1 MRTVYTVEDLINSWG
16 LSRSAIRTM
25 ETDGKLHRLINMPG
39 VRYSAQEV
47 VQLESLDEDTKGLT
61 AWERHKLTQE
71 NNEMREELNKLR
83 HDIAE
88 IACIAQS
95 TRR

>member
-1 MRTVYTVEDLINSWG
+1 MRTVYTVEDLINRWG

-25 ETDGKLHRLINMPG
+25 ETDGKLHRLSNMPG

-83 HDIAE
+83 QAMTT
-88 IACIAQS
+88 IAQLA
-95 TRR
+95 RG

>member
-1 MRTVYTVEDLINSWG
+1 MIQTVITITELTERWG

-71 NNEMREELNKLR
+71 NKEMREELNKLR
-83 HDIAE
+83 QAMADIAQL
-88 IACIAQS
+88 AMG
-95 TRR
+95 

>member
-1 MRTVYTVEDLINSWG
+1 MRTVFTTEELCERWG

-25 ETDGKLHRLINMPG
+25 ETDGKLHRLSSMPG

-83 HDIAE
+83 HNMAE

-95 TRR
+95 IRM

>member
-1 MRTVYTVEDLINSWG
+1 MRTVYTVEDLINRWG

-47 VQLESLDEDTKGLT
+47 VQLESLDDDTKGLT

-83 HDIAE
+83 QAMSDIA
-88 IACIAQS
+88 QLV
-95 TRR
+95 RG

>member
-1 MRTVYTVEDLINSWG
+1 MRTVYTVEDLINRWG
-16 LSRSAIRTM
+16 LSMSAIRTM
-25 ETDGKLHRLINMPG
+25 ETDGKLHRLVNMPG

-83 HDIAE
+83 QAMADIAQL
-88 IACIAQS
+88 A
-95 TRR
+95 RG

>member
-1 MRTVYTVEDLINSWG
+1 MRTVFTTEELCERWG
-16 LSRSAIRTM
+16 LSRSAIRTL
-25 ETDGKLHRLINMPG
+25 EIDGKLHRLINMPG

-83 HDIAE
+83 QAMADIAQL
-88 IACIAQS
+88 A
-95 TRR
+95 RG

>member
-1 MRTVYTVEDLINSWG
+1 MRTVFTTEELCERWG

-25 ETDGKLHRLINMPG
+25 EIDGKLHRLINMPG

-83 HDIAE
+83 QAMADIAQL
-88 IACIAQS
+88 A
-95 TRR
+95 RG